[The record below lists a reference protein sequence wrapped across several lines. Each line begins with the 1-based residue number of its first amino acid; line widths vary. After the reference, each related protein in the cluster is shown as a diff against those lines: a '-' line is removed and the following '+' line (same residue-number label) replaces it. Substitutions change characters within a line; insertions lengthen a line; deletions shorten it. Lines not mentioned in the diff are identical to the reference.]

1 MKSGKQRKQEIK
13 VARLKRV
20 ARYQGELACLS
31 ARPLVGVVECD
42 TGRLAPS
49 NSYGAPAFVYRGYY
63 IDTAFRC
70 KDCGAEGVWTA
81 ARQKWWYEVAQ
92 GNVETR
98 AVRCKVCRAKE
109 RERKALA
116 RQNHQ
121 AGLLAKQT
129 RAVQ

>member
-1 MKSGKQRKQEIK
+1 MKSGKQRKLEIK
-13 VARLKRV
+13 AARLRRV
-20 ARYQGELACLS
+20 ARHHGELACLPTRLL
-31 ARPLVGVVECD
+31 AGVVACE
-42 TGRLAPS
+42 TGRLASS

-63 IDTAFRC
+63 IDATFRC
-70 KDCGAEGVWTA
+70 KDCGAEGIWTA

-98 AVRCKVCRAKE
+98 AVRCSVCRTKE

>member
-1 MKSGKQRKQEIK
+1 MKSGTQRKQEIK

-20 ARYQGELACLS
+20 ARHQGELARLS
-31 ARPLVGVVECD
+31 AHSPAGVVVCD
-42 TGRLAPS
+42 TGRLTPS
-49 NSYGAPAFVYRGYY
+49 NSYGTPAFAYRGYY
-63 IDTAFRC
+63 VDTAFRC

-98 AVRCKVCRAKE
+98 AVRCRICRAKE

-116 RQNHQ
+116 RQIHQ
-121 AGLLAKQT
+121 AGLLTK
-129 RAVQ
+129 RAHAAQ

>member
-1 MKSGKQRKQEIK
+1 MKSGKRRKQEIK

-20 ARYQGELACLS
+20 ARHQGELVCLS
-31 ARPLVGVVECD
+31 ARSLSGVVACD

-70 KDCGAEGVWTA
+70 KDCGDEGTWTA

-98 AVRCKVCRAKE
+98 AVRCRVCRAKE

>member
-13 VARLKRV
+13 IARLKRV
-20 ARYQGELACLS
+20 ARHHGEQACLPTRTLGS
-31 ARPLVGVVECD
+31 VVACD
-42 TGRLAPS
+42 KWRLAPS
-49 NSYGAPAFVYRGYY
+49 NNYGEPAFVSRGYY
-63 IDTAFRC
+63 LDTAFRC
-70 KDCGAEGVWTA
+70 KDCGTEGIWTA

-98 AVRCKVCRAKE
+98 ALRCKACRAKE

-121 AGLLAKQT
+121 VGLAAKLARTQ
-129 RAVQ
+129 Q